1 MSPGRPT
8 GGWLVT
14 AEPHTVEA
22 ALAGVLEAYVAN
34 HPGASTDRL
43 EAAFSFAREAH
54 AGQTRRTGED
64 FIFHPLAVAEMLA
77 DYGLDEETLV
87 AALLHDTVEDTAV
100 TLDEL
105 TKRFGP
111 EVTSLID
118 GVTKLDRI
126 EFEDR
131 DEAQAANIRKM
142 VIAMADDVRVL
153 VIKLADR
160 LHNVRTLAPFED
172 EKQQRI
178 AKETIDVFS
187 PLAHRLGMQEI
198 KHEMEDRAF
207 AILHPKHNKEIS
219 ELLAKRAP
227 AREGVI
233 EAATREVS
241 AALESAGIK
250 AEIAG
255 RPKHPYSIYRKMVET
270 GHPFEQIHDLL
281 GIRIITDDIT
291 GCYAALGVIHTLWAP
306 VHGRFKDYIA
316 TPKFNLY
323 QSLHTTV
330 VGPGGKPL
338 EIQIR
343 TEEMHA
349 RAERGVAAHW
359 SYKHGDSTGDLPWL
373 ADIHFLRDTF
383 ADPEEFLAG
392 LKIDLYRDEVF
403 AVTPLGKVI
412 TLPKGA
418 TPVDF
423 AYAIHTEVGHRCVGA
438 KVNGRLVALSTELSS
453 GDIVEITTS
462 KSEQAHP
469 SRDWLN
475 FAKTSRAAAKIRQ
488 WFNRERREEA
498 LAKGKEQVHEAV
510 ARAGLGLAGARRD
523 RLLEEVGHGLSYQD
537 LDSLYA
543 AVGEGNVSAHSVAAR
558 LAREVRPELED
569 AISETDLLEP
579 PRPRTAQ
586 RLTPAIIVEGQEDLA
601 VRIARCCAP
610 VPGDELVGFVTVG
623 GGVSVHNA
631 SCTNVGDLESRA
643 ERMIDVAWS
652 QDRAGTYAVWIQV
665 ESLDRPGL
673 LRDVTTVLSELDANI
688 HASSSATD
696 RDRVAVL
703 RYEVELSDPGQL
715 DRILSELRGMEG
727 ILDAFRLVATD

>member
-1 MSPGRPT
+1 MSR
-8 GGWLVT
+8 
-14 AEPHTVEA
+14 EPETISR
-22 ALAGVLEAYVAN
+22 ALGEVLEAFVAS
-34 HPGASTDRL
+34 HPGSDTARL
-43 EAAFSFAREAH
+43 EEAFAVASEAH
-54 AGQTRRTGED
+54 SGQTRRTGED
-64 FIFHPLAVAEMLA
+64 FIFHPLAVTMMLA
-77 DYGLDEETLV
+77 DYGLDEDTLV
-87 AALLHDTVEDTAV
+87 AAILHDTVEDTDV
-100 TLDEL
+100 TLVDLRE
-105 TKRFGP
+105 RFGD
-111 EVTSLID
+111 VVADLID
-118 GVTKLDRI
+118 GLTKLDRI
-126 EFEDR
+126 DFEDR

-160 LHNVRTLAPFED
+160 LHNVRTLGPFGQ

-178 AKETIDVFS
+178 AKETLDVYS

-198 KHEMEDRAF
+198 KHEMEDRSF
-207 AILHPKHNKEIS
+207 AILHPRRNGEIS
-219 ELLAKRAP
+219 ELLASRAP

-233 EAATREVS
+233 EAATREVT
-241 AALESAGIK
+241 AALEGADIK
-250 AEIAG
+250 AEVAG

-270 GHPFEQIHDLL
+270 GHAFEQIHDLL
-281 GIRIITDDIT
+281 GIRIITADIT
-291 GCYAALGVIHTLWAP
+291 DCYAALGVIHTLWAP

-343 TEEMHA
+343 TADMHA

-359 SYKHGDSTGDLPWL
+359 SYKEGASGGELPWM

-438 KVNGRLVALSTELSS
+438 KVNGRLMALSTELSS

-462 KSEQAHP
+462 RSAQAHP

-475 FAKTSRAAAKIRQ
+475 FAATSRAAAKIRQ
-488 WFNRERREEA
+488 WFNRERRDEA
-498 LAKGKEQVHEAV
+498 LGKGKEDIHAAV
-510 ARAGLGLAGARRD
+510 AREGLGLNAARRD

-537 LDSLYA
+537 LESLYA

-558 LAREVRPELED
+558 LARLVRPDPEED
-569 AISETDLLEP
+569 GAEIDLLEP

-610 VPGDELVGFVTVG
+610 VPGDSLVGFVTVG
-623 GGVSVHNA
+623 GGVSVHRA
-631 SCTNVGDLESRA
+631 DCTNVGNLAERS

-652 QDRAGTYAVWIQV
+652 KDRTGTFAVWIQV

-688 HASSSATD
+688 QASSSATD
-696 RDRVAVL
+696 QDRVAVL

-715 DRILSELRGMEG
+715 ERILSELRGMEG
-727 ILDAFRLVATD
+727 VLDAYRLVSTD

>member
-1 MSPGRPT
+1 M
-8 GGWLVT
+8 
-14 AEPHTVEA
+14 TVEPDTVESFY
-22 ALAGVLEAYVAN
+22 ALVLEAYARH
-34 HPGASTDRL
+34 HPGASTERL
-43 EAAFSFAREAH
+43 EDAFALASEAH

-64 FIFHPLAVAEMLA
+64 FIFHPLAVAEMIA
-77 DYGLDEETLV
+77 DYGLDEDTMV
-87 AALLHDTVEDTAV
+87 AALLHDTVEDTGV

-105 TKRFGP
+105 RDRFGS
-111 EVTSLID
+111 VVADLID

-126 EFEDR
+126 DFEDR

-153 VIKLADR
+153 VLKLADR
-160 LHNVRTLAPFED
+160 LHNVRTLAPFD
-172 EKQQRI
+172 QAKQKRI
-178 AKETIDVFS
+178 AKETLEIYS

-207 AILHPKHNKEIS
+207 AILHPRRNEEIT
-219 ELLAKRAP
+219 ELLARRAP

-241 AALESAGIK
+241 AALGAADVK

-255 RPKHPYSIYRKMVET
+255 RPKHPYSIYRKMVES
-270 GHPFEQIHDLL
+270 GHAFEQIHDLL
-281 GIRIITDDIT
+281 GIRIITGNIAD
-291 GCYAALGVIHTLWAP
+291 CYAALGVIHTLWP
-306 VHGRFKDYIA
+306 PIHGRFKDYIA

-359 SYKHGDSTGDLPWL
+359 SYKEGADSGDLPWM

-392 LKIDLYRDEVF
+392 LKIELYRDEVF
-403 AVTPLGKVI
+403 AVTPLGKVV

-453 GDIVEITTS
+453 GDIVKITTS
-462 KSEQAHP
+462 KSAQAHP
-469 SRDWLN
+469 SRDWLK

-488 WFNRERREEA
+488 WFNRERREES

-510 ARAGLGLAGARRD
+510 SREGLGLNAARRD

-558 LAREVRPELED
+558 LAREVRPELDED
-569 AISETDLLEP
+569 ATEADLLEP

-623 GGVSVHNA
+623 GGVSVHRA
-631 SCTNVGDLESRA
+631 DCTNVGDLTTRA
-643 ERMIDVAWS
+643 ERMIDVTWS
-652 QDRAGTYAVWIQV
+652 EERTGTFAVWIQV

-696 RDRVAVL
+696 KDRVAIL

-715 DRILSELRGMEG
+715 ERILGELRGMEG
-727 ILDAFRLVATD
+727 VLDAYRLVSTD

>member
-1 MSPGRPT
+1 M
-8 GGWLVT
+8 
-14 AEPHTVEA
+14 TVEPDTVESVY
-22 ALAGVLEAYVAN
+22 ALVLEAYERH
-34 HPGASTDRL
+34 HPGASTERL
-43 EAAFSFAREAH
+43 EDAFALASEAH

-64 FIFHPLAVAEMLA
+64 FIFHPLAVAEMIA
-77 DYGLDEETLV
+77 DYGLDEDTLV
-87 AALLHDTVEDTAV
+87 AALLHDTVEDTGV

-105 TKRFGP
+105 RDRFGS
-111 EVTSLID
+111 VVADLID

-126 EFEDR
+126 DFEDR

-153 VIKLADR
+153 VLKLADR
-160 LHNVRTLAPFED
+160 LHNVRTLAPFD
-172 EKQQRI
+172 QAKQERI
-178 AKETIDVFS
+178 AKETLDIYS

-207 AILHPKHNKEIS
+207 AILHPRRNEEIG
-219 ELLAKRAP
+219 ELLARRAP

-241 AALESAGIK
+241 AALGAADVK

-255 RPKHPYSIYRKMVET
+255 RPKHPYSIYRKMVES
-270 GHPFEQIHDLL
+270 GHAFEQIHDLL
-281 GIRIITDDIT
+281 GIRIITGNIAD
-291 GCYAALGVIHTLWAP
+291 CYAALGVIHTLWPP

-359 SYKHGDSTGDLPWL
+359 SYKEGADSGDLPWM

-383 ADPEEFLAG
+383 TDPEEFLAG
-392 LKIDLYRDEVF
+392 LKIELYRDEVF
-403 AVTPLGKVI
+403 AVTPLGKVV

-453 GDIVEITTS
+453 GDIVAITTS
-462 KSEQAHP
+462 KSAQAHP
-469 SRDWLN
+469 SRDWLQ

-488 WFNRERREEA
+488 WFNRERREET
-498 LAKGKEQVHEAV
+498 LAKGKEQIHEAV
-510 ARAGLGLAGARRD
+510 SREGLGLKAALRD

-558 LAREVRPELED
+558 LAREVRPELEED
-569 AISETDLLEP
+569 ATEADLLEP

-623 GGVSVHNA
+623 GGVSVHRA
-631 SCTNVGDLESRA
+631 DCTNVGDLTTRA
-643 ERMIDVAWS
+643 ERMIDVTWS
-652 QDRAGTYAVWIQV
+652 EDRTGTFAVWIQV

-696 RDRVAVL
+696 KDRVAVL

-715 DRILSELRGMEG
+715 ERILGELRGMEG
-727 ILDAFRLVATD
+727 VLDAYRLVSTD

>member
-1 MSPGRPT
+1 MA
-8 GGWLVT
+8 V
-14 AEPHTVEA
+14 EPQTVA
-22 ALAGVLEAYVAN
+22 SALADVLDAYVAH
-34 HPGASTDRL
+34 HPGASTQRL
-43 EAAFSFAREAH
+43 EDAFSVASEAH

-64 FIFHPLAVAEMLA
+64 FIFHPLAVSVMLA
-77 DYGLDEETLV
+77 DYGLDENALV
-87 AALLHDTVEDTAV
+87 AAILHDTVEDTEL
-100 TLDEL
+100 TLDGL
-105 TKRFGP
+105 RDRFGD
-111 EVTSLID
+111 EVADLID

-126 EFEDR
+126 NFEDH

-160 LHNVRTLAPFED
+160 LHNVRTLAPFD
-172 EKQQRI
+172 EPKQQRI
-178 AKETIDVFS
+178 AQETIDIYS

-207 AILHPKHNKEIS
+207 AILYPGRNGEIN

-233 EAATREVS
+233 EAATREVA
-241 AALESAGIK
+241 AALEGANIK

-255 RPKHPYSIYRKMVET
+255 RPKHPYSIYRKMVES
-270 GHPFEQIHDLL
+270 GHAFEQIHDLL
-281 GIRIITDDIT
+281 GIRIITTDIT
-291 GCYAALGVIHTLWAP
+291 DCYASLGVIHTLWAP

-330 VGPGGKPL
+330 VGPGGKAL

-343 TEEMHA
+343 TAEMHA

-359 SYKHGDSTGDLPWL
+359 SYKEGASGGELPWM

-383 ADPEEFLAG
+383 ADPREFLAG
-392 LKIDLYRDEVF
+392 LKIELYRDEVF
-403 AVTPLGKVI
+403 AVTPQGKVV

-418 TPVDF
+418 TPIDF

-438 KVNGRLVALSTELSS
+438 KVNGRLVALSSELSS

-462 KSEQAHP
+462 KSAQAHP

-498 LAKGKEQVHEAV
+498 LAKGRGQIHDAV
-510 ARAGLGLAGARRD
+510 SREGLGLNAARRD

-537 LDSLYA
+537 LTSLYA
-543 AVGEGNVSAHSVAAR
+543 AVGEGNVSAQSVAAR
-558 LAREVRPELED
+558 LTRLVQPEFED
-569 AISETDLLEP
+569 AAESDLLEP
-579 PRPRTAQ
+579 PRRRTAQ

-610 VPGDELVGFVTVG
+610 VPGDSLVGFVTVG
-623 GGVSVHNA
+623 GGVSVHRA
-631 SCTNVGDLESRA
+631 DCTNVGDLATRS
-643 ERMIDVAWS
+643 ERMIDVSWS
-652 QDRAGTYAVWIQV
+652 QERTGTFAVWIQV

-673 LRDVTTVLSELDANI
+673 LRDVTTVLSELNANI
-688 HASSSATD
+688 QASSSATD

-703 RYEVELSDPGQL
+703 RYEIELSDPGQL
-715 DRILSELRGMEG
+715 QRILRELRDMEG
-727 ILDAFRLVATD
+727 IYDAFRIALPDE

>member
-1 MSPGRPT
+1 
-8 GGWLVT
+8 
-14 AEPHTVEA
+14 
-22 ALAGVLEAYVAN
+22 
-34 HPGASTDRL
+34 
-43 EAAFSFAREAH
+43 
-54 AGQTRRTGED
+54 
-64 FIFHPLAVAEMLA
+64 
-77 DYGLDEETLV
+77 
-87 AALLHDTVEDTAV
+87 
-100 TLDEL
+100 
-105 TKRFGP
+105 
-111 EVTSLID
+111 
-118 GVTKLDRI
+118 
-126 EFEDR
+126 
-131 DEAQAANIRKM
+131 
-142 VIAMADDVRVL
+142 
-153 VIKLADR
+153 
-160 LHNVRTLAPFED
+160 
-172 EKQQRI
+172 
-178 AKETIDVFS
+178 
-187 PLAHRLGMQEI
+187 
-198 KHEMEDRAF
+198 
-207 AILHPKHNKEIS
+207 
-219 ELLAKRAP
+219 
-227 AREGVI
+227 
-233 EAATREVS
+233 
-241 AALESAGIK
+241 
-250 AEIAG
+250 
-255 RPKHPYSIYRKMVET
+255 MVES
-270 GHPFEQIHDLL
+270 GHAFEQIHDLL
-281 GIRIITDDIT
+281 GIRIITGDIAD
-291 GCYAALGVIHTLWAP
+291 CYAALGVIHTLWPP

-359 SYKHGDSTGDLPWL
+359 SYKEGADSDDLPWM

-383 ADPEEFLAG
+383 TDPEEFLAG
-392 LKIDLYRDEVF
+392 LKIELYRDEVF
-403 AVTPLGKVI
+403 AVTPLGKVV

-462 KSEQAHP
+462 KSAQAHP
-469 SRDWLN
+469 SRDWLQ

-488 WFNRERREEA
+488 WFNRERREET
-498 LAKGKEQVHEAV
+498 LAKGKEQIHEAV
-510 ARAGLGLAGARRD
+510 SREGLGLKAARRD

-558 LAREVRPELED
+558 LAREVRPELEED
-569 AISETDLLEP
+569 ATVADLLEP

-623 GGVSVHNA
+623 GGVSVHRA
-631 SCTNVGDLESRA
+631 DCTNVGDLTTRA
-643 ERMIDVAWS
+643 ERMIDVTWS
-652 QDRAGTYAVWIQV
+652 EDRTGTFAVWIQV

-696 RDRVAVL
+696 KDRVAVL
-703 RYEVELSDPGQL
+703 RYEVELSDAGQL
-715 DRILSELRGMEG
+715 ERILGELRGMEG
-727 ILDAFRLVATD
+727 VLDAYRLVSTD

>member
-1 MSPGRPT
+1 M
-8 GGWLVT
+8 
-14 AEPHTVEA
+14 TVEPDTVESVY
-22 ALAGVLEAYVAN
+22 ALVLEAYERH
-34 HPGASTDRL
+34 HPGASTERL
-43 EAAFSFAREAH
+43 EDAFALASEAH

-64 FIFHPLAVAEMLA
+64 FIFHPLAVAEMIA
-77 DYGLDEETLV
+77 DYGLDEDTLV
-87 AALLHDTVEDTAV
+87 AALLHDTVEDTGV

-105 TKRFGP
+105 RDRFGS
-111 EVTSLID
+111 VVADLID

-126 EFEDR
+126 DFEDR

-153 VIKLADR
+153 VLKLADR
-160 LHNVRTLAPFED
+160 LHNVRTLAPFD
-172 EKQQRI
+172 QAKQERI
-178 AKETIDVFS
+178 AKETLDIYS

-207 AILHPKHNKEIS
+207 AILHPRRNEEIS
-219 ELLAKRAP
+219 ELLARRAP

-241 AALESAGIK
+241 AALGAADVK

-255 RPKHPYSIYRKMVET
+255 RPKHPYSIYRKMVES
-270 GHPFEQIHDLL
+270 GHAFEQIHDLL
-281 GIRIITDDIT
+281 GIRIITGNIAD
-291 GCYAALGVIHTLWAP
+291 CYAALGVIHTLWPP

-359 SYKHGDSTGDLPWL
+359 SYKEGADSDDLPWM

-383 ADPEEFLAG
+383 TDPEEFLAG
-392 LKIDLYRDEVF
+392 LKIELYRDEVF
-403 AVTPLGKVI
+403 AVTPLGKVV

-462 KSEQAHP
+462 KSAQAHP
-469 SRDWLN
+469 SRDWLQ

-488 WFNRERREEA
+488 WFNRERREET
-498 LAKGKEQVHEAV
+498 LAKGKEQIHEAV
-510 ARAGLGLAGARRD
+510 SREGLGLKAARRD

-558 LAREVRPELED
+558 LAREVRPELEED
-569 AISETDLLEP
+569 ATEADLLEP

-623 GGVSVHNA
+623 GGVSVHRA
-631 SCTNVGDLESRA
+631 DCTNVGDLTTRA
-643 ERMIDVAWS
+643 ERMIDVTWS
-652 QDRAGTYAVWIQV
+652 EDRTGTFAVWIQV

-696 RDRVAVL
+696 KDRVAVL
-703 RYEVELSDPGQL
+703 RYEVELSDAGQL
-715 DRILSELRGMEG
+715 ERILGELRGMEG
-727 ILDAFRLVATD
+727 VLDAYRLVSTD